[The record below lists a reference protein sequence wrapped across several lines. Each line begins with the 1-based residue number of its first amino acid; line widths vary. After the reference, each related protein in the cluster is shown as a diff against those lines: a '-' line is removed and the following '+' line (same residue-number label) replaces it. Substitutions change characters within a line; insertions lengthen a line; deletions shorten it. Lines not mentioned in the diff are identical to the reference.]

1 MSLRALLGCC
11 SLLVGCSGLTRE
23 PLQPGSAEDFLRASE
38 TLHSLAEVTARE
50 RTQTVQL
57 SMSAPYL
64 PSEVSSRGAV
74 ALRPPGELRMILL
87 GPGGATALDVWI
99 SGQRYRLEI
108 PALERVVSGGTDAE
122 LQQERGLPIGFLR
135 WWLLHPF
142 SAQLQAARPR
152 DGGLELLLRDED
164 GAWIEVLLQ
173 PGGEISATR
182 SSLRRQGGEV
192 VRLDEE
198 TVHAS
203 KAGCGEVRYSQRS
216 TRLTSIVRCESER
229 ATVNAKAFEEPQP
242 VCRGP
247 AC

>member
-1 MSLRALLGCC
+1 MSLRAVLGCC
-11 SLLVGCSGLTRE
+11 SLLVGCSGLSRE
-23 PLQPGSAEDFLRASE
+23 PVQPGSAEDFVRARE
-38 TLHSLAEVTARE
+38 TLQRLAEETATS

-108 PALERVVSGGTDAE
+108 PALERVVSGSTNAE

-142 SAQLQAARPR
+142 SARLQAARPR
-152 DGGLELLLRDED
+152 EGGLELLLRDED
-164 GAWIEVLLQ
+164 GATIELWLQ
-173 PGGEISATR
+173 PDGSISATR
-182 SSLRRQGGEV
+182 SSVRRRDGEI

-216 TRLTSIVRCESER
+216 TRLTSTVRCESER
-229 ATVNAKAFEEPQP
+229 GTVNAKAFEQPQA